1 MFLSFAEESSG
12 ICRSSTWSD
21 KVHLLNGSSGTFFT
35 PNYPVPYPENI
46 SCIWVISVPADKRVK
61 LTFEGFD
68 FAWDD
73 ALIMR
78 DGQLSNST
86 EITHYYGESVYFSSG
101 NYMRI
106 TFNSTSR
113 FWAFDP
119 AGLKAR
125 FEALDFCKCH
135 SLTVI
140 LLLSDSFTLYTCR

>member
-21 KVHLLNGSSGTFFT
+21 KVHLLSGSSGTFFT
-35 PNYPVPYPENI
+35 PNYPVPYPVNI
-46 SCIWVISVPADKRVK
+46 SCIWLISVPADKRVK
-61 LTFEGFD
+61 LTFKGFSLD
-68 FAWDD
+68 RDD
-73 ALIMR
+73 SVIMR

-86 EITHYYGESVYFSSG
+86 EITRIYGENVYFSSG

-113 FWAFDP
+113 FWAFRP

-125 FEALDFCKCH
+125 FEALDFRKCH
-135 SLTVI
+135 SLTVV
-140 LLLSDSFTLYTCR
+140 LLFL